1 MVIDDLIE
9 IAEKER
15 SSRKKY
21 VIRCCMAAGCM
32 SSNSKGVKE
41 ALDKAVKESG
51 LEGEVEVRGVGCMKL
66 CCQGPLVQIDPSPE
80 SSDPAAINPQPAP
93 LACVAIDGNSQG
105 SLYERVTAED
115 AASLVGTLKGGK
127 TQVQSGDPKHPF
139 FTEQMSIVLA
149 NSGIV
154 DPERIESYIAAEGY
168 QALHHVLREMT
179 PKEVVETLIKS
190 GLRGRGG
197 AGYPTGLK
205 WATVAKTASQQKYVI
220 CNADE
225 GDPGAFMDRSVLE
238 SDPHSVLEGMAIAA
252 YAVGAAQGFIYVRA
266 EYPLAISRLQVA
278 IKQAKQQGL
287 LGSGIFESPF
297 NFNID
302 LRIGA
307 GAFVCGEE
315 TALMASVEGKRG
327 APRPRPPFPAESGLW
342 GSPTL
347 INNVETFANVA
358 PIVRKGAD
366 WFTAIGTEKSKGT
379 KVFAL
384 AGKITNT
391 GLIEVPMGTSLRK
404 IVELMGGGAPD
415 GGRIKAVQTGGPS
428 GGCIPAEALDTPVDY
443 DSLTKLG
450 SIMGS
455 GGMIVMDETTRMVDV
470 ARFFMEFCMDESCGK
485 CIPCRAG
492 TVQMH
497 HLLNKILDRKA
508 TARDLKQ
515 LEELCEMVKNTSLCG
530 LGQTAPNPVLSTL
543 RFFRKEYTDLLK
555 EDLYGGPNGN
565 GNGDAKEALAPII

>member
-1 MVIDDLIE
+1 MVNDDLTE

-15 SSRKKY
+15 AARKRY
-21 VIRCCMAAGCM
+21 TIRCCLAAGCM
-32 SSNSKGVKE
+32 SSNSQRVKE
-41 ALDKAVKESG
+41 ALEGAVKQAG
-51 LEGEVEVRGVGCMKL
+51 LEDSVEVRGVGCMKL
-66 CCQGPLVQIDPSPE
+66 CCQGPLVQFDGTADGATVSIEGSTPG
-80 SSDPAAINPQPAP
+80 P
-93 LACVAIDGNSQG
+93 LYQK
-105 SLYERVTAED
+105 VTPDD
-115 AASLVGTLKGGK
+115 AASLVAALNGGQ
-127 TQVQSGDPKHPF
+127 TQVQRGDPKHPF
-139 FTEQMSIVLA
+139 FTAQLSVVLA
-149 NSGIV
+149 NSGYI

-168 QALHHVLREMT
+168 QALHDVLRELT
-179 PKEVVETLIKS
+179 PKDLIDTIIKS

-252 YAVGAAQGFIYVRA
+252 YAVGANQGFIYVRA
-266 EYPLAISRLQVA
+266 EYPLAIARLQTA
-278 IKQAKQQGL
+278 IKQAKKYGL

-327 APRPRPPFPAESGLW
+327 TPRPRPPFPAESGLYN
-342 GSPTL
+342 SPTL
-347 INNVETFANVA
+347 INNVETFANVP
-358 PIVRKGAD
+358 PIVRKGAT
-366 WFTAIGTEKSKGT
+366 WFAAIGTEKSKGT

-391 GLIEVPMGTSLRK
+391 GLIEVPMGTSLRT
-404 IVELMGGGAPD
+404 IVEEMGGGASD
-415 GGRIKAVQTGGPS
+415 GGTIKAVQTGGPS

-455 GGMIVMDETTRMVDV
+455 GGMIVMDETTKMVDV

-497 HLLNKILDRKA
+497 HLLNKILERKA
-508 TARDLKQ
+508 TVRDLQK
-515 LEELCEMVKNTSLCG
+515 LEELCYMVKNTSLCG

-543 RFFRKEYTDLLK
+543 RFFRKEYTDLLVT
-555 EDLYGGPNGN
+555 DAFGPRPNGSNGN
-565 GNGDAKEALAPII
+565 GHSTPSRNLTPPIPGPLLGK